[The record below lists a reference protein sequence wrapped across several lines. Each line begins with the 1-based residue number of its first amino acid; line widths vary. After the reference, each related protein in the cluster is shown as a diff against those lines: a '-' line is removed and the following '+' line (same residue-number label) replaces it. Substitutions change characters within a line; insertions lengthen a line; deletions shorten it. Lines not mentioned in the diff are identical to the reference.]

1 MGQLPAVRDLHY
13 ALMAVHLAILTLD
26 VGGATDTTNV
36 PDVFMD
42 EGVEALA
49 LARGHLPPLHHDVAV
64 GVVATLPLRVHVLP
78 QESLIHAVLAV
89 GGLHQP
95 QPQQGQQQE
104 QEQSAGPR
112 RGHH

>member
-1 MGQLPAVRDLHY
+1 MHRELRVPLAGNDHVPSARRRPIPAVGGPGAARLPAVRDLHY

-64 GVVATLPLRVHVLP
+64 GVVATL
-78 QESLIHAVLAV
+78 
-89 GGLHQP
+89 
-95 QPQQGQQQE
+95 
-104 QEQSAGPR
+104 
-112 RGHH
+112 